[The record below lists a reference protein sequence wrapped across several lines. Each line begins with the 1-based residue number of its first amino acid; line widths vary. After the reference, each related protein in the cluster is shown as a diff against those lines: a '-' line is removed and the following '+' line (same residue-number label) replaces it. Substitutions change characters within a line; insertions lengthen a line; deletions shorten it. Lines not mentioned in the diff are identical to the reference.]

1 MQDVAV
7 VRHRRGNAQSRLRLE
22 LLVNLVRKDLKVK
35 YQSSALGFLWS
46 MANPLLMLGVY
57 SLVFGV
63 LLPNGIPNFWVFL
76 MSGLLVWNLFVGS
89 AIGGAACIVGNA
101 GLVKKVYF
109 PRIVLPMASLGFVG
123 FQFIVQLAVFA
134 AFLVILSFPFFG
146 PQLLLVIPALL
157 VATVFSFGFS
167 TLVAA
172 LNVRYRDVEHLL
184 EVATLLW
191 FWMTPIVYPVSLVQ
205 LHLPRYHLFSLY
217 MLNPMADVVVAM
229 QRAVYRHVAAG
240 AHPILPTASIS
251 FYLKYL
257 AIGGGVSLAML
268 VLALAV
274 FRRSEADFAEE
285 L

>member
-46 MANPLLMLGVY
+46 MANPLLTLAVY

-63 LLPNGIPNFWVFL
+63 ILKNGIPNFWVFL

-89 AIGGAACIVGNA
+89 AMGGAASVVGNA

-123 FQFIVQLAVFA
+123 FQFVVQLAVFA
-134 AFLVILSFPFFG
+134 AFLVILAFPFFG
-146 PQLLLVIPALL
+146 PQLLLVIPAII

-167 TLVAA
+167 TLAAA
-172 LNVRYRDVEHLL
+172 LNVRFRDVEHLL
-184 EVATLLW
+184 EVAMLAW
-191 FWMTPIVYPVSLVQ
+191 FWVTPIVYPVSLVHRA
-205 LHLPRYHLFSLY
+205 LLRYHLFQVY

-229 QRAVYRHVAAG
+229 QRAVYRHVAVG

-268 VLALAV
+268 VLALVV